1 MDDPAQTGPRPTPAG
16 LSEVDEFADIPNP
29 RTRHPALALGA
40 AVLALFLVVKTRSD
54 LAFFLSSPRP
64 ADLGDARALMA
75 NERGRVVLADGV
87 NHVIRVR
94 GTPDRESALEVD
106 TKGSWTFTELSRL
119 LGTQSRIFV
128 HRRENPLPG
137 FRAEADVFEGR
148 LLRFS
153 DLPFEDAIRSY
164 FAGHVGATHFF
175 KPDDIH
181 RIVAAGVSPAVSLP
195 DLAGDTVVLGPNDIL
210 AFELVRPGE
219 VEVGLPV
226 GRFAN
231 PEVARAA
238 VVARGAEVLRPGRA
252 TQDRQ
257 TWIVAV
263 PADKRDRLMDDL
275 GAIDYQSDLREV
287 RETVKAR
294 LADVTV
300 EGSALAVRATD
311 SVDPAAPGGTKG
323 AGGGGKTR
331 ALAGLATIRTLG
343 TVQVPADAYL
353 IVEAELP
360 REHFSD
366 AAIAVVL
373 IAFASVNL
381 VGMAKSRP
389 GARTSRTA

>member
-1 MDDPAQTGPRPTPAG
+1 
-16 LSEVDEFADIPNP
+16 
-29 RTRHPALALGA
+29 
-40 AVLALFLVVKTRSD
+40 
-54 LAFFLSSPRP
+54 
-64 ADLGDARALMA
+64 
-75 NERGRVVLADGV
+75 
-87 NHVIRVR
+87 
-94 GTPDRESALEVD
+94 
-106 TKGSWTFTELSRL
+106 L

-181 RIVAAGVSPAVSLP
+181 RIVATGVSPSVSLP

-219 VEVGLPV
+219 VEVGLPI

-252 TQDRQ
+252 TPDRQ

-300 EGSALAVRATD
+300 EGSTLAVRAGD
-311 SVDPAAPGGTKG
+311 SLDPAAPGGTKG
-323 AGGGGKTR
+323 AEGSGKTR
-331 ALAGLATIRTLG
+331 TLAGLATIRTLG

-373 IAFASVNL
+373 IAFASVDL
-381 VGMAKSRP
+381 VGLAKSRP